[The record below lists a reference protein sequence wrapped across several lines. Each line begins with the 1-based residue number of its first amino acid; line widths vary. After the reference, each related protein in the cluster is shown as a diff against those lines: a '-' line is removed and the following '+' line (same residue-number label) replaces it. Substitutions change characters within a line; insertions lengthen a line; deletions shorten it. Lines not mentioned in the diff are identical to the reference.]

1 MDETPKAGS
10 KNNSDLRDLQFRISQ
25 LEHLFVSTS
34 LNSSLP
40 NNSLPSSSPLQEQ
53 TQNALIERISDLEG
67 LLAASELE
75 NTTLRQQ
82 ISVINMDKKR
92 DDLILLEKLYAKDRE
107 VQRLQNETSLVE
119 AKLQKAERALENVKE
134 YINTL
139 PSQDELD
146 EAKDSITVLESDNH
160 VLRQKVGNLEIKVRK
175 HEEDLKNKNKLLE
188 EQTMR

>member
-107 VQRLQNETSLVE
+107 VQRLQNERSLVE